1 MGSMVLVY
9 MVTFTI
15 NIPQML
21 AYIYIYHTWILWE
34 IIQILEFGALK
45 AYFKPNR
52 LGIPQKPWHKS
63 WDLVFIRPT
72 GSEINLQ
79 FTLFRNCRAW
89 ATEWLQSPWRSTET
103 IPAGLGIA
111 AWHHF
116 KKSTHFKISRSFD
129 PHPWEIA
136 TPPRFSPVLVRTR
149 TFDPVDTMVDCLVL
163 HAAEISARF
172 ALKIWVRSG
181 VFLQMWQFLPFSRCI
196 VANHCCHVHHFEPKI
211 PNNSCF
217 GDVLF
222 KLLPSGRSLWEWKS
236 HL

>member
-21 AYIYIYHTWILWE
+21 AYIYIYTIH
-34 IIQILEFGALK
+34 GSYGK
-45 AYFKPNR
+45 SFKFENLVPWKPISSQTVWGSHRN
-52 LGIPQKPWHKS
+52 LGINLGNVNPSDGVRNQSSVHIVQKLPSLSDRMAAVSLAINRNHSGRTWQ
-63 WDLVFIRPT
+63 DL
-72 GSEINLQ
+72 
-79 FTLFRNCRAW
+79 
-89 ATEWLQSPWRSTET
+89 
-103 IPAGLGIA
+103 

-116 KKSTHFKISRSFD
+116 KKSTHFKISQSFD

-163 HAAEISARF
+163 HPAEISSRF
-172 ALKIWVRSG
+172 PLKIWVRSG

-211 PNNSCF
+211 PNNSCV